1 MTAPALSLPRRSAV
15 PAWALVGLI
24 AGGVGAITALAPIA
38 GLAVVGLGLF
48 AILLML
54 PPVVA
59 IVATP
64 VAAVLY
70 RFVSPAASGVVGL
83 VPDILVAAVLVRAA
97 LAWVASPSK
106 PSEGNARSRRYL
118 RLALGALL
126 VVCVAS
132 ALLNGDSLTA
142 LLVSLRQF
150 GRFPLWCLAV
160 LSLGLAARHRSHVV
174 AAVVAVAF
182 VQVPLAY
189 YQFTGH
195 APAVPASY
203 HLERFDL
210 VSGSFGI
217 GGSGVLTVFLLL
229 VFVLWCTLALR
240 RVIRPWVW
248 LVGSAMLILPMAWG
262 SAASFVLLVPLS
274 LVAVVSNL
282 VLSRRI
288 RLPLAGLVGGAL
300 LVGVAVWAA
309 QSFAFAP
316 GFGRGQIAAS
326 QLLSDRYLSEYVSR
340 NANAGNSRLGFML
353 FALRTDARGGAGG
366 ILLGQG
372 PAAAVIGMSK
382 GASVPASLT
391 EFFSKAPHVAY
402 SAQRMLLGYGFLGL
416 LMAMVLPLAPLIGAA
431 RRPGPDPAPGAD
443 GVWLA
448 MPVVAFLYLLTGV
461 YSAPWTEPG
470 VAAAYWALVA
480 VAVLGRRPVDGIG
493 A

>member
-1 MTAPALSLPRRSAV
+1 MNAPALSLPRRSSAPTWV
-15 PAWALVGLI
+15 LIGLI
-24 AGGVGAITALAPIA
+24 AAGVGAISALAPLA
-38 GLAVVGLGLF
+38 GLAVAGVGLF

-59 IVATP
+59 VVATP
-64 VAAVLY
+64 MASVLY
-70 RFVSPAASGVVGL
+70 RFVSPAASGGVGL
-83 VPDILVAAVLVRAA
+83 IPDILVAAVVVRALLVWIASPREPAEA
-97 LAWVASPSK
+97 LARPRQ
-106 PSEGNARSRRYL
+106 NL

-126 VVCVAS
+126 AVCVAS
-132 ALLNGDSLTA
+132 ALFNGDSLTA
-142 LLVSLRQF
+142 LFVSLRQF
-150 GRFPLWCLAV
+150 GRFPVWCLAV
-160 LSLGLAARHRSHVV
+160 LSLGLAARHRAYLL
-174 AAVVAVAF
+174 AAVVGVAF

-195 APAVPASY
+195 GSAVPASY

-248 LVGSAMLILPMAWG
+248 LGGSALLILPMAWG

-274 LVAVVSNL
+274 LVAVVSRL
-282 VLSRRI
+282 VVSRRI
-288 RLPLAGLVGGAL
+288 RLPLAGVLGGVL

-326 QLLSDRYLSEYVSR
+326 QLLSDRYLGEYVSR
-340 NANAGNSRLGFML
+340 NANTDNSRLGFLL
-353 FALRTDARGGAGG
+353 FALRTDTRSGPGGV
-366 ILLGQG
+366 LLGQG
-372 PAAAVIGMSK
+372 PSTAVIGASK
-382 GASVPASLT
+382 GSVPTSLT
-391 EFFSKAPHVAY
+391 EFFSRAPHVAY
-402 SAQRMLLGYGFLGL
+402 SAQRILLGYGFLGL
-416 LMAMVLPLAPLIGAA
+416 LVAVVLPLVPLIGAA
-431 RRPGPDPAPGAD
+431 RRSGPEEAPWAEAL
-443 GVWLA
+443 WLA
-448 MPVVAFLYLLTGV
+448 MPVVAFLYLLTGA

-480 VAVLGRRPVDGIG
+480 VAILGRRR
-493 A
+493 AERMAA